1 MLYSSFGHLL
11 RDSLINANSLRSFS
25 FSHKVREGNAMAH
38 ALDERVRLSFPLLVW
53 METVPP
59 NVDAFVFANFQL
71 LNQIL
76 SMVFSSLKKKA
87 TKKKSDKLMGK
98 KILINRRGKMG

>member
-1 MLYSSFGHLL
+1 
-11 RDSLINANSLRSFS
+11 
-25 FSHKVREGNAMAH
+25 MAH
-38 ALDERVRLSFPLLVW
+38 ALAERVRLSFPLLVW

-87 TKKKSDKLMGK
+87 TKKK
-98 KILINRRGKMG
+98 

>member
-11 RDSLINANSLRSFS
+11 RGSLINANSLRSFS

-38 ALDERVRLSFPLLVW
+38 ALAERVRLSFPLLVW

-76 SMVFSSLKKKA
+76 SMVFSSLKKSN
-87 TKKKSDKLMGK
+87 KKKV
-98 KILINRRGKMG
+98 IN